1 MAYAA
6 KDIEQS
12 ERVRPRTWLRIV
24 SERLS
29 TVRYIFVVTIED
41 QLPTVNER
49 AALEYADAVL
59 LGWPQ
64 GESKDVRDI
73 PEEELAA
80 VSADIAS
87 VESCIDLF
95 RQGEKDSD
103 ADRMAGGDQELRG
116 KGVAGRYGQ
125 NRIRCP
131 GIPGFP
137 RTRNGGGGLG
147 QGSGRG
153 VGPSG

>member
-49 AALEYADAVL
+49 AALEL
-59 LGWPQ
+59 SL
-64 GESKDVRDI
+64 I
-73 PEEELAA
+73 H
-80 VSADIAS
+80 I
-87 VESCIDLF
+87 
-95 RQGEKDSD
+95 
-103 ADRMAGGDQELRG
+103 
-116 KGVAGRYGQ
+116 
-125 NRIRCP
+125 
-131 GIPGFP
+131 
-137 RTRNGGGGLG
+137 
-147 QGSGRG
+147 
-153 VGPSG
+153 